1 MADDYQDLGSY
12 ERFPLV
18 PNWISPPE
26 SSYLVARWLV
36 SMAGT
41 VDSITAITDNA
52 PLIFN
57 AAFLID
63 NKSDEYDVLEF
74 FYNRKGRHGKFWI
87 QHPASCFILSKTA
100 NLGATSINCQP
111 NKAHLSYQGFERIYI
126 LMDSPDTSTRK
137 VGAVTYDDVD
147 DEVDLELET
156 ALDREITPTNYQ
168 MVGRMLLVRFEED
181 NLTVESF
188 TSEVSEIKCAF
199 RELPEEYDD
208 I

>member
-18 PNWISPPE
+18 PNWASTPE
-26 SSYLVARWLV
+26 SSYIIARWLV
-36 SMAGT
+36 NMSGT
-41 VDSITAITDNA
+41 VDSLQSITDNA

-57 AAFLID
+57 AKFLIYD
-63 NKSDEYDVLEF
+63 KSDEYDFLDF
-74 FYNRKGRHGKFWI
+74 FYSRKGRHGKFWI
-87 QHPASCFILSKTA
+87 QHPASCFILTKTA
-100 NLGATSINCQP
+100 NLGGTSINCEP
-111 NKAHLSYQGFERIYI
+111 NKAHLNYQGYERIYI
-126 LMDSPDTSTRK
+126 LMNTGDVITRK

-147 DEVDLELET
+147 DEVDLELVT
-156 ALDREITPTNYQ
+156 ALDREITITNYQ

-181 NLTVESF
+181 NLVVESHS
-188 TSEVSEIKCAF
+188 SEVSEVKCSF